1 MGKKKRFPSKQQTP
15 KRGEGCRFLKMIKMV
30 MRMMKKTIMLTWM
43 SAIMIMMLMT
53 TRKRREPLHRSWAPE
68 LANSA
73 CSPRGRREGRFY

>member
-30 MRMMKKTIMLTWM
+30 IRMINIVTWT
-43 SAIMIMMLMT
+43 SAIMITMLMIVT
-53 TRKRREPLHRSWAPE
+53 SRKRREPLRRSSAPE
-68 LANSA
+68 SANSA

>member
-1 MGKKKRFPSKQQTP
+1 
-15 KRGEGCRFLKMIKMV
+15 